1 MGSAAGRSMSDV
13 DQAIQLVTFE
23 LGDELYGIDIMEV
36 NEIVRLQEVRSI
48 PGAPPYVE
56 GIINLRGVIV
66 PIINLHTRFHI
77 QRVGADESAA
87 ALSGFLIL
95 NVQGMQLGVFI
106 DRISR
111 VVSIDLSEIQEPP
124 QMLSGIGREYIRG
137 VTSESAGYLIIL
149 DTDKLFDP
157 KELTQL
163 GLLGRQ

>member
-1 MGSAAGRSMSDV
+1 MSDV

-48 PGAPPYVE
+48 PSAPPYVD
-56 GIINLRGVIV
+56 GIINLRGAII

-77 QRVGADESAA
+77 RRIKTDENAT

-111 VVSIDLSEIQEPP
+111 VVTVDVSGIQDPP

-149 DTDKLFDP
+149 DTEKLFDP
-157 KELTQL
+157 RELAQL

>member
-1 MGSAAGRSMSDV
+1 MSDV

-23 LGDELYGIDIMEV
+23 LGEELYGIDIMEV

-48 PGAPPYVE
+48 PSAPSYVD
-56 GIINLRGVIV
+56 GIINLRGAII

-77 QRVGADESAA
+77 KRPVSDESAT

-111 VVSIDLSEIQEPP
+111 VVTVDVSEIQDPP

-157 KELTQL
+157 RELQQL

>member
-1 MGSAAGRSMSDV
+1 M

-23 LGDELYGIDIMEV
+23 LGEELYGIDIMEV

-48 PGAPPYVE
+48 PSAPSYVD
-56 GIINLRGVIV
+56 GIINLRGVII

-77 QRVGADESAA
+77 KRAASDEGAT

-111 VVSIDLSEIQEPP
+111 VVTVDVSEIQDPP

-149 DTDKLFDP
+149 DTYKLFDP
-157 KELTQL
+157 KELQQL